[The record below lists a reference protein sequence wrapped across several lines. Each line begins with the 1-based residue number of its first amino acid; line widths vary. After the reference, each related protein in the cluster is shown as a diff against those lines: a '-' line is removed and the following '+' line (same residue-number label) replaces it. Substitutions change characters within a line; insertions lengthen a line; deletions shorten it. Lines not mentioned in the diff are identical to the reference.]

1 MARLKNAPHLKDQP
15 DTPLHEA
22 VILVGGG
29 AWHAYG
35 KDGNG
40 TGWQVLAKQIRD
52 KDGIKPVIIGNEQLA
67 ELHRLRIAKADQKI
81 IGLYQF
87 GKLAAAQITALCHNL
102 AVHTAAD
109 KVTLCDN
116 VGQLN
121 EDLSDYIARIRAGD
135 TVAAVVAENA
145 TAEIDLHH
153 ARDNDKVK
161 AFIAWHNCPLKRDIT
176 LGKTYQYTGAVWEE
190 VAQER
195 LERKVLAFY
204 RDKKA
209 DYKINTLRKLAELI
223 TLSIDEMPIESMDYI
238 GFTNGALNKKTGEFI
253 AHNPDLGLRLID
265 HFPCRISSK
274 ATPHFNDW
282 LNFATNGSQEKKS
295 AILAGLY
302 MILTNK
308 HHWGLFL
315 EVTGVGGAGKSLL
328 GEIAATLNGRG
339 NSVIM
344 AIKDFDKAETR
355 SLFIG
360 KSFAYSPDQK
370 PYTGSADGLKAFTG
384 GDLMTVKL
392 LYKDPFD
399 YKPTANYMMITND
412 PILFTDRNGGIA
424 RRRVI
429 IFFDKPIPE
438 SKKDVNFIDKIKGEI
453 YGIVHL
459 LLNRF
464 KDNPEEAR
472 QILENFKNHA
482 DGVNIKQKTNH
493 LIDFASAFKVE
504 PINESDSLRERNAK
518 INGLYWGSGTSK
530 RNADSALY
538 QAYLKYCD
546 CQNYNQRL
554 SLLSFKQ
561 ALPDALKEAGQKAT
575 LEERK
580 KDNAQLTNIYWK
592 DRHATFEEWEG

>member
-1 MARLKNAPHLKDQP
+1 MSNLTKARYFNSQDRNYQEELIIIAGGLAYAKPSLERISQWRKLSKDDIPVLVGSKELEKLPNVAIVPEEQEIASIHQAGTLKDS
-15 DTPLHEA
+15 E
-22 VILVGGG
+22 IE
-29 AWHAYG
+29 
-35 KDGNG
+35 
-40 TGWQVLAKQIRD
+40 
-52 KDGIKPVIIGNEQLA
+52 GIIA
-67 ELHRLRIAKADQKI
+67 SIAKHSKVKTLNFYDS
-81 IGLYQF
+81 
-87 GKLAAAQITALCHNL
+87 AL
-102 AVHTAAD
+102 
-109 KVTLCDN
+109 
-116 VGQLN
+116 QRQ
-121 EDLSDYIARIRAGD
+121 DLSEKLSKVRAGEDDINKLVVESLLD
-135 TVAAVVAENA
+135 T
-145 TAEIDLHH
+145 EIDLHH
-153 ARDNDKVK
+153 ASDDDKVK
-161 AFIAWHNCPLKRDIT
+161 AFLRWHDSPLRRDIT

-195 LERKVLAFY
+195 LERKALAFY

-209 DYKINTLRKLAELI
+209 DFKINTLRKLAELI

-253 AHNPDLGLRLID
+253 AHNPDLGLRMID
-265 HFPCRISSK
+265 NFPCNITSK

-282 LNFATNGSQEKKS
+282 LNFATSGSQEKKT

-302 MILTNK
+302 MILTNQ

-328 GEIAATLNGRG
+328 GEIAATLSGRG

-344 AIKDFDKAETR
+344 AIKDFDKPETR

-370 PYTGSADGLKAFTG
+370 DYSGSADGLKAFTG
-384 GDLMTVKL
+384 GDVMTVKL

-399 YKPTANYMMITND
+399 YKPTANYMMITNN

-464 KDNPEEAR
+464 QDNPEEAR
-472 QILENFKNHA
+472 KILEAFRSHS
-482 DGVNIKQKTNH
+482 DGLNIKQKANH
-493 LIDFASAFKVE
+493 LIDFASAFKVV
-504 PINESDSLRERNAK
+504 PINENDSPRDKNAK
-518 INGLYWGSGTSK
+518 ISGLYWGSGTSK
-530 RNADSALY
+530 RNADTALY

-546 CQNYNQRL
+546 CQNYSQRL